1 MRIALGFCAAQRV
14 HVLTNTTH
22 QPEHT
27 MSKTLTP
34 SDVVEEL
41 IEIKEQMLDLI
52 ENVRGVL
59 QAGGFGSALARAE
72 DYWIAHLT
80 CAISHDH
87 GYLGRSGCTLQDT
100 IEEIESGEDEG
111 EEDDHA

>member
-14 HVLTNTTH
+14 HVLTNTAH

-27 MSKTLTP
+27 MSKTLTQD
-34 SDVVEEL
+34 DVVEEL
-41 IEIKEQMLDLI
+41 TQIKEQMLDLI
-52 ENVRGVL
+52 ESVRGVL
-59 QAGGFGSALARAE
+59 RAGGFGSALDRAE

-87 GYLGRSGCTLQDT
+87 GYLGGSGCTLQDT
-100 IEEIESGEDEG
+100 IEEIESGEDED
-111 EEDDHA
+111 DDHA

>member
-1 MRIALGFCAAQRV
+1 
-14 HVLTNTTH
+14 
-22 QPEHT
+22 

-34 SDVVEEL
+34 DDVVEEL
-41 IEIKEQMLDLI
+41 TQIKEQMLDLI

-59 QAGGFGSALARAE
+59 KAGGFGSALDRAE

-87 GYLGRSGCTLQDT
+87 GYLGGSGCTLQDT
-100 IEEIESGEDEG
+100 IEEIESGEDED

>member
-14 HVLTNTTH
+14 HVLSNTTH

-41 IEIKEQMLDLI
+41 TQIKEQMLDLI
-52 ENVRGVL
+52 ENVRGIL
-59 QAGGFGSALARAE
+59 KAGGFGSALARAE
-72 DYWIAHLT
+72 DYWMAHLT

-100 IEEIESGEDEG
+100 IEEIESGEDE
-111 EEDDHA
+111 EDDHA

>member
-1 MRIALGFCAAQRV
+1 LRIALGFCAAQRV
-14 HVLTNTTH
+14 HVLSNTTH

-41 IEIKEQMLDLI
+41 TQIKEQMLDLI
-52 ENVRGVL
+52 ENVRGIL
-59 QAGGFGSALARAE
+59 KAGGFGSALARAE
-72 DYWIAHLT
+72 DYWMAHLT

-100 IEEIESGEDEG
+100 IEEIESGEDE
-111 EEDDHA
+111 EDDHA

>member
-1 MRIALGFCAAQRV
+1 
-14 HVLTNTTH
+14 
-22 QPEHT
+22 

-34 SDVVEEL
+34 DDVVEEL
-41 IEIKEQMLDLI
+41 TQIKEQMLDLI

-59 QAGGFGSALARAE
+59 KAGGFTSALDRAE

-87 GYLGRSGCTLQDT
+87 GYLGGSGWTLQDT
-100 IEEIESGEDEG
+100 IEEIESGEDE
-111 EEDDHA
+111 EEDIELQQRLPTSPPDVARGRLRWQRPR

>member
-22 QPEHT
+22 QPEQT
-27 MSKTLTP
+27 MRNTL
-34 SDVVEEL
+34 SQNDVVEEL
-41 IEIKEQMLDLI
+41 IEIKAQMLDLI

-59 QAGGFGSALARAE
+59 KAGGFRSALDRAE
-72 DYWIAHLT
+72 DYWMAHLT

-87 GYLGRSGCTLQDT
+87 GYLGGSGCTLQDT
-100 IEEIESGEDEG
+100 IEEIERGED